1 MSRGR
6 TLYKINRAF
15 SYLTS
20 FLLFLTILGSFVVGI
35 ATVTIGNTDF
45 KASYFT
51 SPATINTLVKELDEN
66 MTDLCEE
73 EDIPKEV
80 FINTTGY
87 NFISSIQRTVIDDTV
102 TTEPTNFS
110 YTSTIIGDYKKA
122 LTTYDEKNG
131 IERSNEETDRIVQ
144 EAVDIFNKTCSIQ
157 NNQSLS
163 SWANVV
169 NSKLLPMIFAIL
181 IIVSLMLG
189 SAISRLFGGRKLKYN
204 FIAMSFTSAGGIMI
218 LIPLISIF
226 SGIMGR
232 INLTN
237 IDAYNE
243 AIKQCVNS
251 MFVVFIIF
259 GALLAGIGAALFA
272 WTYKYYRFRLLE
284 SDTEAEIKRNLVD

>member
-35 ATVTIGNTDF
+35 ATVTIGNADF

-51 SPATINTLVKELDEN
+51 SPATINTLVKEL
-66 MTDLCEE
+66 
-73 EDIPKEV
+73 EV